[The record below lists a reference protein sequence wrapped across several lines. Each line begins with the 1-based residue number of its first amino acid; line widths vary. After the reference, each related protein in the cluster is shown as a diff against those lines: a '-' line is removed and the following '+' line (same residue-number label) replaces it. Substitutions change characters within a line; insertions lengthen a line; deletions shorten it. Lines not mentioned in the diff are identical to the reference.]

1 MHKVSIN
8 FVSIINLLL
17 IFFACFY
24 IFSGVLKILNP
35 TQVLSSVELLV
46 KKLLSFDLSLGL
58 LLLFMSIIIIWEILL
73 GVLFILRIKVD
84 KVLWAFLLTNLSFT
98 VVSHYLAYLNKL
110 ETCGCFGS
118 FSSQFHPY
126 HFILLYSFNVALI
139 LAIFFS
145 KQRKYLFRF

>member
-84 KVLWAFLLTNLSFT
+84 KVLWAFLLTNLNNS
-98 VVSHYLAYLNKL
+98 
-110 ETCGCFGS
+110 
-118 FSSQFHPY
+118 
-126 HFILLYSFNVALI
+126 
-139 LAIFFS
+139 
-145 KQRKYLFRF
+145 